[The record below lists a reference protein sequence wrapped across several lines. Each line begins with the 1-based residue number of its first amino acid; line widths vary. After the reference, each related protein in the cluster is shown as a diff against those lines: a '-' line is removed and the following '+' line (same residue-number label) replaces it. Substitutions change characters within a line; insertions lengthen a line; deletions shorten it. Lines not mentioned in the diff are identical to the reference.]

1 VARYAWLVH
10 DVEDASATKAFQKS
24 LAEAVLLD
32 FCYRHT
38 VRNDMSAW
46 AREQGGDPNN
56 FYAPPIDT
64 VEAQKRLN
72 KGMAESTKAVLKNFS
87 HSNLIFSLEEYGT
100 DTGLAG
106 WGEITLANWRFPW
119 QRVFEVRMDMEVSP
133 VTKPH
138 KHLSGVYYR

>member
-1 VARYAWLVH
+1 
-10 DVEDASATKAFQKS
+10 
-24 LAEAVLLD
+24 
-32 FCYRHT
+32 
-38 VRNDMSAW
+38 MSAW
-46 AREQGGDPNN
+46 IREQGGDPNN